1 MSEPTVPPRA
11 TRRRGRRDDD
21 RTLSRIGL
29 WGATSSGK
37 TTMLASL
44 HTALSES
51 DGDGRDWVLFSGNPT
66 TTTFLARA
74 RAQLTRGEFPAP
86 TAYEAKELS
95 LRLLRARPA
104 GVLRR
109 LARRPARRIEFELT
123 LMDVSGRMYDPS
135 VFGVD
140 PDRPPSEDL
149 FAGEAEAGD
158 AVERLIDHLAR
169 ADGMV
174 YLFDPI
180 RELGDRDSYHYLET
194 MLERV
199 LQRADDLG
207 RMPDGKLPHYL
218 AVCITKLDDRR
229 VFHRAYDGGFVSAS
243 DDEAMLPLITC
254 EDAADFFQYLCSRE
268 TMGRHAGSGPKVRG
282 SIERHFHPGRVRYFA
297 SSSIGFYVG
306 RSGMFRIQDFD
317 NVEQVGDQSRI
328 RGDLRPTGVIEP
340 FLWLTESIRSTPP
353 PPAEPDPSDR
363 PRGGGGPP
371 TASNP
376 PTGYRPLPGPELP
389 PPRAEDEA
397 FTSPGYDAP
406 APWHRDDD
414 RTAEGT
420 DRADG
425 TDRAEGM
432 NSAGGMSSDPAATR
446 GAPGSSRASWLDKFL
461 LGGTPPPEGT
471 RARGIRA
478 DEGDEGD
485 EEGE

>member
-1 MSEPTVPPRA
+1 MSDPTVPLRA
-11 TRRRGRRDDD
+11 SRWGGRHDGD
-21 RTLSRIGL
+21 RTTSRIGL

-37 TTMLASL
+37 TTMLAAL
-44 HTALSES
+44 HSALSES
-51 DGDGRDWVLFSGNPT
+51 TGDGRDWVLFSGNPT

-74 RAQLTRGEFPAP
+74 RAQLARREFPAP

-95 LRLLRARPA
+95 LRLLRSRRS

-140 PDRPPSEDL
+140 LGRPGDDDRDSGSAFASGFGPGFGAGAAGSSDDLFPSEDL

-158 AVERLIDHLAR
+158 AVEKLVDHLAR

-174 YLFDPI
+174 YLFDPV
-180 RELGDRDSYHYLET
+180 RELGDRDSYQYLET

-199 LQRADDLG
+199 LQRADELG

-243 DDEAMLPLITC
+243 DDEAMLPLVTC

-317 NVEQVGDQSRI
+317 NVEQVGGQPRI
-328 RGDLRPTGVIEP
+328 RGELRPTGVIEP

-353 PPAEPDPSDR
+353 PSAEPDPSDQAR
-363 PRGGGGPP
+363 VGGGQP
-371 TASNP
+371 TA
-376 PTGYRPLPGPELP
+376 PTAPAGRGPVPAPDMP

-397 FTSPGYDAP
+397 FTSPGYGP
-406 APWHRDDD
+406 PPPWHRDDD
-414 RTAEGT
+414 RTSGGIVT
-420 DRADG
+420 DG
-425 TDRAEGM
+425 TH
-432 NSAGGMSSDPAATR
+432 S
-446 GAPGSSRASWLDKFL
+446 PGD
-461 LGGTPPPEGT
+461 
-471 RARGIRA
+471 
-478 DEGDEGD
+478 GD
-485 EEGE
+485 